1 MWLNIELP
9 SIRSWIQNFLTSK
22 PVTYA
27 NLNFSIPNSNLRA
40 VLNQNKFER
49 IQNKLLFAQFSTRHI
64 LPTQTTQICGGRIRN
79 EVFSFYIFD
88 KLHYMHPP
96 LFFSPLTFPIVEVN
110 LTIYMF
116 LESIGSSVCIQYQQR
131 YIFLSSTSS
140 SFLLSNNKMN
150 YTINSK

>member
-1 MWLNIELP
+1 MWLNIELA

-64 LPTQTTQICGGRIRN
+64 LPTQTTQIYGGRIRN

-96 LFFSPLTFPIVEVN
+96 LFSFPPDISYCRSESYNLYVSGKYWLLRLHSISAKVYFPLFYFFFFP
-110 LTIYMF
+110 
-116 LESIGSSVCIQYQQR
+116 SI
-131 YIFLSSTSS
+131 
-140 SFLLSNNKMN
+140 K
-150 YTINSK
+150 